1 MDQWRNLLYLFIL
14 PYMKYIVLK
23 RLPDFTI
30 SKPSFSCTLKIHR
43 IAFPA
48 TINRPQ
54 SPCFIPEDAS
64 QFGWINCELRKHH
77 RLCPEKISQAS
88 KVYVAKICNSFPSW
102 ALTYPDFWVVLMILG
117 SEVMSKGKTLEM
129 ESCLCAQDCL
139 RLHMTHAEGTWDG
152 T

>member
-1 MDQWRNLLYLFIL
+1 MSGLLLRATQSCGGPCETTCDSHFRITYLEDGKAGVF
-14 PYMKYIVLK
+14 VHQ
-23 RLPDFTI
+23 
-30 SKPSFSCTLKIHR
+30 FSSLTY
-43 IAFPA
+43 
-48 TINRPQ
+48 Q
-54 SPCFIPEDAS
+54 
-64 QFGWINCELRKHH
+64 G
-77 RLCPEKISQAS
+77 
-88 KVYVAKICNSFPSW
+88 FPSW